1 MTATLIDQSENS
13 DHAQHV
19 VKYAFVRVGCNDDS
33 DIRIGADE
41 LADIQVTLE
50 FRDGAYWLHNGCPM
64 AIAIDGRR
72 LAAGSSGSL
81 RHGSLVK
88 LADDISFA
96 LDIDD
101 DPSPTSTDEDDTHPG
116 QRLADRIADESS
128 SSVDSPPSSEEDE
141 IPAPV
146 STVDGKVVA
155 QLAMI
160 GLLVVVLIGMVV
172 YKIKETQAPPTA
184 ATPTIKLY
192 DLVSMPAQSEDR
204 KQKILEQLQRAELLY
219 WRGDLVAA
227 REIWLRL
234 RDEIDWPAPRKSL
247 DQPQPDESSFEV
259 AAFNLIKSRI
269 AYTTPSQATAR

>member
-1 MTATLIDQSENS
+1 LTATLIDQSENS
-13 DHAQHV
+13 DHAQHL

-41 LADIQVTLE
+41 LPDIQVTLE

-81 RHGSLVK
+81 RHGSLVT

-101 DPSPTSTDEDDTHPG
+101 DPSPTSTDEDDTHLG
-116 QRLADRIADESS
+116 QRLADGIADESS
-128 SSVDSPPSSEEDE
+128 SADDAPLSSEVDE

-146 STVDGKVVA
+146 STIDGKVVA
-155 QLAMI
+155 QLGMI
-160 GLLVVVLIGMVV
+160 ALLLVVLIGMVV
-172 YKIKETQAPPTA
+172 YKIKETQAPAVA
-184 ATPTIKLY
+184 APTIKLY
-192 DLVSMPAQSEDR
+192 DLVSLPAQNEDR
-204 KQKILEQLQRAELLY
+204 KQRILEQLQRAELFY
-219 WRGDLVAA
+219 WRTDLIAA

-234 RDEIDWPAPRKSL
+234 RDEIDWPSPRESL
-247 DQPQPDESSFEV
+247 DQPQSDENYFEV
-259 AAFNLIKSRI
+259 AALSLIKSRI
-269 AYTTPSQATAR
+269 TYTTQAKSTGS